1 MRPLERFR
9 SIRAKLGS
17 VIVLA
22 VALTLLVSYLVIG
35 FALRNS
41 PKDSEAID
49 ALALARSA
57 ANGTLGSIPSGSSIV
72 TRSPDGTITI
82 QGTTFSVNPPP
93 FEDGVPHWGV
103 VGRITYASVPT
114 PDGGWVT
121 AMQPSPSRGTLG
133 RVSATLGFLQ
143 SVWWQ
148 FLLAGVVAGVI

>member
-1 MRPLERFR
+1 MAMRPLERFR

-57 ANGTLGSIPSGSSIV
+57 ANGQLTSIPSDVSIV
-72 TRSPDGTITI
+72 TQSP
-82 QGTTFSVNPPP
+82 
-93 FEDGVPHWGV
+93 
-103 VGRITYASVPT
+103 
-114 PDGGWVT
+114 
-121 AMQPSPSRGTLG
+121 
-133 RVSATLGFLQ
+133 
-143 SVWWQ
+143 
-148 FLLAGVVAGVI
+148 

>member
-1 MRPLERFR
+1 VIAVSMRPLERFR

-57 ANGTLGSIPSGSSIV
+57 ANGQLGSIPADSSIV
-72 TRSPDGTITI
+72 AQSPTGTVTI
-82 QGTTFSVNPPP
+82 QGAHFSVNPPQ
-93 FEDGVPHWGV
+93 FTDGVPHWGV
-103 VGRITYASVPT
+103 VGSPT
-114 PDGGWVT
+114 RAFPLPTG
-121 AMQPSPSRGTLG
+121 
-133 RVSATLGFLQ
+133 
-143 SVWWQ
+143 
-148 FLLAGVVAGVI
+148 AG